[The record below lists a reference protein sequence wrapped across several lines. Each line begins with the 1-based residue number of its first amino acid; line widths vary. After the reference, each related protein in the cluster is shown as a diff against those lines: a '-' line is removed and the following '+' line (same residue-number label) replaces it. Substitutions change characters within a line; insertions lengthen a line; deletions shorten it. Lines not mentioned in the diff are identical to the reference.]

1 MIKAS
6 LLQPIE
12 GSAAKSLCKRYS
24 NLDEDDRQG
33 IFDSAA
39 IILKNC
45 PALNHSFNKTGLVL
59 GFVQSGKTASFTAVS
74 SLARDNG
81 FAIVILVTGNS
92 IILRDQSTD
101 RLADDLDIDSADSPW
116 AYIVEPTSE
125 HLDVM
130 QGVLQDWF
138 NPLIKPFSRKTVF
151 ISLLKHHGHLQVLIN
166 LFASLEPRYRE
177 LPTLIIDD
185 EADQA
190 GLNNQAFI
198 NSKDGG
204 SREST
209 TYKRIGQLRSMFSR
223 LLYLQYTATP
233 QAVLLINLLDRL
245 SPDFH
250 FVLEPGREYIGG
262 KFFFD
267 QKNKDLFIKDI
278 PTSDIPSAPGDR
290 DGIPE
295 SLLYAIQIYLIEIA
309 IEVKKCIDSGSQFNR
324 NISML
329 IHPSRLTDMHRQYE
343 LWVDSVLNK
352 WKLFFKKS
360 TGEARELFMV
370 EFEAAYL
377 DLSKTVI
384 DLPEWKD
391 LKDYLEIAANKIT
404 IKLENAT
411 EGKTPEIDWKINPYP
426 IIIGGQAVDRGFTV
440 RGLTVT
446 YLTRNASSSNEDSHQ
461 QRGRFFGYKHDL
473 LPFCRLF
480 IDDDNYVKFKRYIE
494 SEETLRTYLKEHS
507 DTRSLRRFFL
517 SSISPTRTSV
527 LDGSLGRVKLSGWVI
542 PFFPL
547 PEEHILKANKKITSD
562 FLSSLNFTSVDKK
575 LSGGTPKTMHEVA
588 TSIHTGDAINFLRN
602 FVYEAPKDSIA
613 LLSFCVWL
621 ERLIKQDPEIAI
633 DIYWM
638 SRNAER
644 SRSIGDDWCWNQSS
658 AETALFS
665 GESDKSD
672 RYIGDKNVK
681 STGSRVSIQFHNITL
696 KTPSDGIFKEVPILA
711 IWIPKSLANK
721 VVFAEKA

>member
-1 MIKAS
+1 MTKAG
-6 LLQPIE
+6 LLQPVK
-12 GSAAKSLCKRYS
+12 GPATKSLYERYS
-24 NLDEDDRQG
+24 TLDKDDRQG
-33 IFDSAA
+33 IFDSAS

-45 PALNHSFNKTGLVL
+45 PALNNSFNKTGLVL

-74 SLARDNG
+74 SLARDSG

-101 RLADDLDIDSADSPW
+101 RLAEDLVVDSADSPW

-138 NPLIKPFSRKTVF
+138 NPIIKPFSRKTIF
-151 ISLLKHHGHLQVLIN
+151 ISLLKHHGHLQSLIN
-166 LFASLEPRYRE
+166 LFTSLEARYRG

-190 GLNNQAFI
+190 GLNNQALI

-204 SREST
+204 SRESA
-209 TYKRIGQLRSMFSR
+209 TYKRIGQLRAMFSR

-262 KFFFD
+262 KFFFN
-267 QKNKDLFIKDI
+267 QNNRDLYIKEI
-278 PTSDIPSAPGDR
+278 PISDIPLAPGDR

-295 SLLYAIQIYLIEIA
+295 SLLFAMQVYLIEIA
-309 IEVKKCIDSGSQFNR
+309 IEVKRCIDRGGQFNR

-352 WKLFFKKS
+352 WKLILKKS
-360 TGEARELFMV
+360 SGLARDAFLD
-370 EFEAAYL
+370 EFRAAYL
-377 DLSKTVI
+377 DLSRTAIK
-384 DLPEWKD
+384 LPKWD
-391 LKDYLEIAANKIT
+391 VLRDYLEIAANKIT
-404 IKLENAT
+404 IRLENAS
-411 EGKTPEIDWKINPYP
+411 EGKTPEIDWKLNPYP

-440 RGLTVT
+440 RGLTIT
-446 YLTRNASSSNEDSHQ
+446 YLARSASSSTEDSHQ

-494 SEETLRTYLKEHS
+494 SEEALRTYLKDHS
-507 DTRSLRRFFL
+507 DTRGLRRFFL

-542 PFFPL
+542 PAFPL
-547 PEEHILKANKKITSD
+547 PEERILNGNRAISND
-562 FLSSLNFTSVDKK
+562 FISRLSFFPVAKK

-588 TSIHTGDAINFLRN
+588 SSVEASEVIKFLRN
-602 FVYEAPKDSIA
+602 FIYEATKDSVA
-613 LLSFCVWL
+613 LISFSVWL
-621 ERLIKQDPEIAI
+621 ERLSKQDLDAVV

-638 SRNAER
+638 SRNSER
-644 SRSIGDDWCWNQSS
+644 SRSIGEDWCWNQAS
-658 AETALFS
+658 AESALFS
-665 GESDKSD
+665 GESDNSD
-672 RYIGDKNVK
+672 RYVGDKNVK
-681 STGSRVSIQFHNITL
+681 SPGNRISIQFHSVTL
-696 KTPSDGIFKEVPILA
+696 KTPSDGIFEEVPILA

-721 VVFAEKA
+721 VVFAE